1 MAFLTNNKR
10 TAGTL
15 SKLDMFFAF
24 IFVAVG
30 VVAGSVL
37 ERIETFR
44 PLAMKVQTVPRFISR
59 LKERIA

>member
-1 MAFLTNNKR
+1 MAFSTTKNWNE
-10 TAGTL
+10 GTI
-15 SKLDMFFAF
+15 SKLAMFFAF
-24 IFVAVG
+24 IFVAIG

-37 ERIETFR
+37 ERIKTFR